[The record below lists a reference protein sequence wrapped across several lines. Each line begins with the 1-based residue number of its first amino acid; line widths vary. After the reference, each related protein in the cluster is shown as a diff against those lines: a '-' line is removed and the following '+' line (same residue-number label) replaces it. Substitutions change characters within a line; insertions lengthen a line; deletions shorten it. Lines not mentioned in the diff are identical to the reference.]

1 MTARHLSTDY
11 VLFEDKVLVSGGLDS
26 NTKMKGISFPGKGGL
41 RSGAL
46 CRIASF
52 LSLVKMI
59 CKIPI
64 NTPRHKPLYSIA
76 YKRESGVLGI
86 NNERLK
92 SHVSWGNKQE
102 SCVLGFRV
110 LFLNDIGDKLHTMAR
125 Q

>member
-1 MTARHLSTDY
+1 MA
-11 VLFEDKVLVSGGLDS
+11 
-26 NTKMKGISFPGKGGL
+26 PGKGGL

-46 CRIASF
+46 CRTASSVWAEI
-52 LSLVKMI
+52 LI

-64 NTPRHKPLYSIA
+64 DTPRHKPLYSIA
-76 YKRESGVLGI
+76 YKRESGVLGN

-102 SCVLGFRV
+102 DSVLGFRV